1 MRVPFTTS
9 SIIRPS
15 CRPFL
20 VQIQIRQYSSQLTI
34 TDPLIIYQNLVDS
47 DLLKPDESQFRAAV
61 EYLLP
66 QQLCSP
72 TNGRLQKLS
81 KRLRDYVPPDTFSRR
96 IEELSSLLSEVVL
109 QS

>member
-9 SIIRPS
+9 SIVRPS

-20 VQIQIRQYSSQLTI
+20 VQIQLRQYSSQLTI

-47 DLLKPDESQFRAAV
+47 DLLKPDDSQFRAAV

-66 QQLCSP
+66 QQLSSP
-72 TNGRLQKLS
+72 LTVDFKNYLNVYAIMFHLI
-81 KRLRDYVPPDTFSRR
+81 PFPD
-96 IEELSSLLSEVVL
+96 E
-109 QS
+109 